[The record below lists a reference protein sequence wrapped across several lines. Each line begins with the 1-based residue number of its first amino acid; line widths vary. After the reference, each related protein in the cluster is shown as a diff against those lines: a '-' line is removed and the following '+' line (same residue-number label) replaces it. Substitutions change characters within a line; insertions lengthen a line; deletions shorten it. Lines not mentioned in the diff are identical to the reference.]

1 MIRFTNKF
9 PFISFKKKLTA
20 IDYYAPIDFNTH
32 VVSNT
37 NNQHLIAISKEQLIN
52 NGIPLNKIRFVFEKS
67 FLYDVDNNNI
77 NPSFKTMIPIKKKH
91 PVVEIGKPER
101 TILVHLGENITYNNF
116 AHLKNLAHKSKK
128 GVALL
133 VGDNYEEVMWTA
145 SLDDA
150 IEFYNESFYGLEYQS

>member
-9 PFISFKKKLTA
+9 PFISFKRKLTA
-20 IDYYAPIDFNTH
+20 NDYHAPIEHGTY
-32 VVSNT
+32 VVSNDDY
-37 NNQHLIAISKEQLIN
+37 QRLIGISKEQLIE

-67 FLYDVDNNNI
+67 FIYDVEKNAI

-91 PVVEIGKPER
+91 PVIEIGKPEH
-101 TILVHLGENITYNNF
+101 TILVHLGENRTYDNF
-116 AHLKNLAHKSKK
+116 LHLKNLAKKSRK

-133 VGDNYEEVMWTA
+133 VGDNYEDVMWTA

-150 IEFYNESFYGLEYQS
+150 IEFYKEGFYNLEYES